1 MIESIQSLIE
11 LFVSET
17 KENGIGMLLLF
28 GFWATCVIGFFSVVS
43 YVFVMS
49 IHNFIMKNI
58 NKVRSHFIKL

>member
-1 MIESIQSLIE
+1 M
-11 LFVSET
+11 
-17 KENGIGMLLLF
+17 ENLVNTINGMNVGQVLLF

-43 YVFVMS
+43 YVFVMG

>member
-1 MIESIQSLIE
+1 M
-11 LFVSET
+11 
-17 KENGIGMLLLF
+17 ENLVNTINGMNVGQVLLF